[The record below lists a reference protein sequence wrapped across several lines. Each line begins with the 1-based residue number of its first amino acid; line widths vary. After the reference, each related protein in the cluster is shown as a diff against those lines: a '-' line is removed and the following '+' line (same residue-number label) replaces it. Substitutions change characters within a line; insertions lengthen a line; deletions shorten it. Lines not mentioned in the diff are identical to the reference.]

1 MAIPTP
7 TIPSAVTPVSAVRL
21 TPTTNNQAF
30 FINSGLI
37 AADDTETTVV
47 SVNDVGKRDIIFWI
61 NPIVTTINVDKM
73 TMKVKNNGSII
84 YQAPFS
90 NYDSTNLGFVP
101 FPVCFIIPANT
112 NIEITFT
119 NSDSTSHNVGVSC
132 YGYYMR
138 Q

>member
-7 TIPSAVTPVSAVRL
+7 TIPSAVNPVSAVRL

-37 AADDTETTVV
+37 AANNTETTVV

-61 NPIVTTINVDKM
+61 NPILTTNDTDDM

-84 YQAPFS
+84 YQS
-90 NYDSTNLGFVP
+90 NYNNQNAATDHGP
-101 FPVCFIIPANT
+101 ICFIIPANT
-112 NIEITFT
+112 SIEVTFT
-119 NSDSTSHNVGVSC
+119 NIDSTSHNVGVSC

>member
-7 TIPSAVTPVSAVRL
+7 TIPSAVNPVSAVRF

-37 AADDTETTVV
+37 AANNTETTVV
-47 SVNDVGKRDIIFWI
+47 SVNDVGKRDIILWI
-61 NPIVTTINVDKM
+61 NPILTGISGDNM

-84 YQAPFS
+84 YQAI
-90 NYDSTNLGFVP
+90 YDFRDGYLGQNQNQP
-101 FPVCFIIPANT
+101 ICFIIPANT
-112 NIEITFT
+112 SIEITFT
-119 NSDSTSHNVGVSC
+119 NADSSSHNVGVSA

>member
-7 TIPSAVTPVSAVRL
+7 TIPSAVNPVSAVRL

-37 AADDTETTVV
+37 NATNTETTVV

-61 NPIVTTINVDKM
+61 NPILTSASADEM
-73 TMKVKNNGSII
+73 TMKVKNNGSLI
-84 YQAPFS
+84 YQTIFNEQQAPNS
-90 NYDSTNLGFVP
+90 NHTI
-101 FPVCFIIPANT
+101 CFIIPANT
-112 NIEITFT
+112 SIEITFT
-119 NSDSTSHNVGVSC
+119 NQDSSTHPVGVSC